1 MEFTTDLLCFSY
13 ACSTQNPDM
22 IEKLRCSNKI
32 LLPESMLFEL
42 TKDNHD
48 SLEQKLYFKVTNK
61 ETQYGE
67 VCGVHEF
74 SAPPGV
80 VYLPY
85 HIMESCAL
93 QEGNTVKVD
102 LVSPPKGNFMKI
114 RLHNSKEFSKLTNP
128 KVVLEKII
136 SRDYPVVTQGQT
148 IALNYTDLNKVFMID
163 IVETRPSEIIEI
175 INTDINV
182 DFDKALDYVE
192 PAPKKE
198 TVKEAWIPPLNK
210 NVKINQDISGSSIHQ
225 NRNINK
231 YKKTEGFVAFSGKGN
246 VLGSK

>member
-1 MEFTTDLLCFSY
+1 
-13 ACSTQNPDM
+13 M

>member
-1 MEFTTDLLCFSY
+1 MAFTTDLLCFSY
-13 ACSTQNPDM
+13 ACSSQNSEM

-32 LLPESMLFEL
+32 LLPESMLFEI

-48 SLEQKLYFKVTNK
+48 SLAQKLYFKVSNK

-80 VYLPY
+80 VNLPY
-85 HIMESCAL
+85 HIMESCSL
-93 QEGNTVKVD
+93 EEGSTVQVD
-102 LVSPPKGNFMKI
+102 LLSPPKGNFMKI
-114 RLHNSKEFSKLTNP
+114 RLHNSKEFSKLSNP
-128 KVVLEKII
+128 KVVLEKIM

-192 PAPKKE
+192 PPPKEEKK
-198 TVKEAWIPPLNK
+198 VAWVPHNTNT
-210 NVKINQDISGSSIHQ
+210 NVKISQDISGSTLK
-225 NRNINK
+225 NRRLNQ
-231 YKKTEGFVAFSGKGN
+231 YKKTGEFVPFSGKGN
-246 VLGSK
+246 VLGRK

>member
-1 MEFTTDLLCFSY
+1 
-13 ACSTQNPDM
+13 M
-22 IEKLRCSNKI
+22 IGHEISESNKSQAI
-32 LLPESMLFEL
+32 IPSNGKVFPNSIGSARGLSFKKGNITLMALPGVPSEMESMMKETVLPWVRKNSKQTIFSINIRTTGVPESMLFEL

-85 HIMESCAL
+85 HIMESCSL

-175 INTDINV
+175 IKDTKMKSNNIV
-182 DFDKALDYVE
+182 DERFLCVV
-192 PAPKKE
+192 KK
-198 TVKEAWIPPLNK
+198 I
-210 NVKINQDISGSSIHQ
+210 D
-225 NRNINK
+225 
-231 YKKTEGFVAFSGKGN
+231 
-246 VLGSK
+246 

>member
-48 SLEQKLYFKVTNK
+48 ILEQKLYFKVSNN
-61 ETQYGE
+61 ETHYGE

-128 KVVLEKII
+128 KAVLEKII

-148 IALNYTDLNKVFMID
+148 IALNYTDLDKVFMID

-225 NRNINK
+225 NRNK
-231 YKKTEGFVAFSGKGN
+231 YKKTDGFVAFSGKGN

>member
-13 ACSTQNPDM
+13 ACSTQNSDM
-22 IEKLRCSNKI
+22 IDKLRCSNKI

-48 SLEQKLYFKVTNK
+48 SLEQKLYFKVSNN
-61 ETQYGE
+61 ETHYGE

-128 KVVLEKII
+128 KAVLEKII

-148 IALNYTDLNKVFMID
+148 IALNYTDLDKVFMID

-225 NRNINK
+225 NRNK
-231 YKKTEGFVAFSGKGN
+231 YKKTDGFVAFSGKGN

>member
-1 MEFTTDLLCFSY
+1 MAFTTDLLCFSY
-13 ACSTQNPDM
+13 ACSTQNPEM

-32 LLPESMLFEL
+32 LLPESMLFEI

-48 SLEQKLYFKVTNK
+48 SLAQKLYFKVSNK

-80 VYLPY
+80 VNLPY
-85 HIMESCAL
+85 HIMESCSL
-93 QEGNTVKVD
+93 EEGSTVQVD
-102 LVSPPKGNFMKI
+102 LLSPPKGNFMKI
-114 RLHNSKEFSKLTNP
+114 RLHNSKEFSKLSNP
-128 KVVLEKII
+128 KVVLEKIM

-148 IALNYTDLNKVFMID
+148 IALNYVELNKVFMVD
-163 IVETRPSEIIEI
+163 VVETKPSEIIEI

-192 PAPKKE
+192 PPPKEEKK
-198 TVKEAWIPPLNK
+198 VAWVPHNTNT
-210 NVKINQDISGSSIHQ
+210 NVKISQDISGSTLK
-225 NRNINK
+225 NRRLNQ
-231 YKKTEGFVAFSGKGN
+231 YKKTGEFVPFSGKGN
-246 VLGSK
+246 VLGRK

>member
-13 ACSTQNPDM
+13 ACSTQNPEM

-48 SLEQKLYFKVTNK
+48 SLEQKLYFKVANK

-114 RLHNSKEFSKLTNP
+114 RLHNSKEFSKLSNP

-136 SRDYPVVTQGQT
+136 SKDYPVVTQGQT

-182 DFDKALDYVE
+182 DFDKALDYEE
-192 PAPKKE
+192 PPPKKE
-198 TVKEAWIPPLNK
+198 EVKEAWVPPLNK

-231 YKKTEGFVAFSGKGN
+231 YKKTDGFVAFSGKGN

>member
-13 ACSTQNPDM
+13 ACSTQNPEM

-32 LLPESMLFEL
+32 LLPESMLFHL

-48 SLEQKLYFKVTNK
+48 SLEQKLYFKVSNK

-80 VYLPY
+80 VNLPY
-85 HIMESCAL
+85 HIMESCSL
-93 QEGNTVKVD
+93 LEGSTVKVD

-114 RLHNSKEFSKLTNP
+114 RLHNSKEFSKLSNP
-128 KVVLEKII
+128 KAVLEKIM

-192 PAPKKE
+192 TPPKKQE
-198 TVKEAWIPPLNK
+198 VKEAWIPPLNQ
-210 NVKINQDISGSSIHQ
+210 NVKINQDISGSTIHR
-225 NRNINK
+225 NRNLK
-231 YKKTEGFVAFSGKGN
+231 DYKKTDGFVPFSGKGN